1 MPITFTAI
9 GDLLDVVVID
19 DNIKLVQD
27 LFKEQIRTA
36 DLRGDFA
43 RYRIS
48 KFTSGKIVSSKTF
61 ANPWR
66 SKKSGKTQ
74 INEILDINYVA
85 GTEDAGRV
93 AVVKARESQGA
104 RNAFT
109 MELLGL
115 PGPSFHL
122 SWQEDGLAAPVG
134 AGGWPPTDYP
144 YTRFPSSRCY
154 SRWMTIPGASMKVY
168 VPERCIAK
176 IRGHAKG
183 SLTAWQAI
191 RLNST
196 APHNITVNRDKCMSR
211 FGLIVDTN
219 PIRYSDEFANTNPN
233 VKEGVGGAMAT
244 HCTWKVVEDITMNHS
259 QREVFC
265 LEGEVALK
273 GRRWYNFRFAFRDPG
288 HHGWVREDTGAWVD
302 SLWENSWFTH
312 PGVGNAPNV
321 ASYITS
327 LPSPISIYAPPWLT
341 LWESGSLDLE
351 FRYGRGNSH
360 IKSTADAEFGQIFKA

>member
-154 SRWMTIPGASMKVY
+154 SRWMTIP
-168 VPERCIAK
+168 
-176 IRGHAKG
+176 
-183 SLTAWQAI
+183 
-191 RLNST
+191 
-196 APHNITVNRDKCMSR
+196 VNRDKCMSR